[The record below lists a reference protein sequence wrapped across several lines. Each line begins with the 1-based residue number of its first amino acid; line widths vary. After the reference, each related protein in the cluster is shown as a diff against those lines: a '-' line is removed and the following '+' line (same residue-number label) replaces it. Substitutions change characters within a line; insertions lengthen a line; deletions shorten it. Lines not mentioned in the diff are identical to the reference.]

1 MRWFVSV
8 RYLNVIK
15 PAREAIAAREREELL
30 AEGKAL
36 S

>member
-1 MRWFVSV
+1 LSGFSL
-8 RYLNVIK
+8 RYLKVIK